1 MKTCP
6 IPPFAVWRVWRYQR
20 GNQNLYIEVE
30 QTTQWPKEKRQ
41 KDKQRSTKHTHK
53 IKDRV
58 IRTTLKNGG
67 ELKCSGRVGSSCSTS
82 GTRRVNLITNLVNFN
97 VPFFSTSPT
106 LSSLL
111 TKFSPSL
118 SCPLKKLS
126 PTKTLSDSLLWVQIT
141 LYLISLEYAKMQSY
155 NFVFLSTYNRFS
167 NITFISFY
175 NIC

>member
-1 MKTCP
+1 LKACP

-30 QTTQWPKEKRQ
+30 QTTQRPKEKRQ

-97 VPFFSTSPT
+97 APFFPPPPHFLVYLQSFLPH
-106 LSSLL
+106 
-111 TKFSPSL
+111 FHVPS
-118 SCPLKKLS
+118 
-126 PTKTLSDSLLWVQIT
+126 KTLPHKATFRLTPTPMGSNNI
-141 LYLISLEYAKMQSY
+141 
-155 NFVFLSTYNRFS
+155 VFDF
-167 NITFISFY
+167 FG
-175 NIC
+175 ICKDAII